1 MGCFLDFSDSSL
13 FVFGNGADFCILI
26 LYPAALL
33 NSLMSP
39 SFVFLFFF
47 FCFVLFFSC
56 GRSAPVGVERE
67 VGTAAWLLGTLVT
80 SSVHGHGLPPLQELW
95 PDQSLFTSLL

>member
-33 NSLMSP
+33 NSLLSSG
-39 SFVFLFFF
+39 SFLV
-47 FCFVLFFSC
+47 
-56 GRSAPVGVERE
+56 A
-67 VGTAAWLLGTLVT
+67 TLEFALCNIML
-80 SSVHGHGLPPLQELW
+80 SVK
-95 PDQSLFTSLL
+95 